1 MTSHGHAVNCVEIVD
16 YTGPPPSIDA
26 CFDTKAVALDIQTYT
41 LKPEHEIQ
49 TRRMIKQADGVKSNA
64 RIIPLPSILLKD
76 EWNSL
81 IFEDALP
88 SRLLRYLV
96 CSTGARMAVSRY
108 RFLISILDPHG
119 SNNEAV
125 RSEH

>member
-16 YTGPPPSIDA
+16 YTGPQTSIDA
-26 CFDTKAVALDIQTYT
+26 CFDTNAVTLDIQTYT
-41 LKPEHEIQ
+41 LKPEHETQ
-49 TRRMIKQADGVKSNA
+49 TRRIIKQSDGVKSHA
-64 RIIPLPSILLKD
+64 RIIPLPSVLLKD

-96 CSTGARMAVSRY
+96 CFPCMRLAYSCQR
-108 RFLISILDPHG
+108 
-119 SNNEAV
+119 
-125 RSEH
+125 